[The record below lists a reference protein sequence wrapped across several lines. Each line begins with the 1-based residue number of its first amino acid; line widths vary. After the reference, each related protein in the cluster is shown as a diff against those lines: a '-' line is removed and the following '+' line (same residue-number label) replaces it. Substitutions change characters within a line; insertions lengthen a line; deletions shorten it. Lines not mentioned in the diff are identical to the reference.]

1 MNIAG
6 TLLKWISKLFKK
18 SPAVMP
24 LTGTPILC
32 GINKYYV
39 HQCENPAK
47 WLLFIK
53 NQNGFCK
60 ERCFVCDSH
69 HPEKFFWLL
78 RHFELKGMGIELIQA
93 VT

>member
-24 LTGTPILC
+24 LTGTPISC

-39 HQCENPAK
+39 YQCENPAK

-53 NQNGFCK
+53 NQKGYC